1 MTRRGGD
8 QPEPLDRVL
17 DQIARRWRRVD
28 ILLIDRVREMWPKVV
43 DPVLAA
49 HCRPEFIKDRVLLV
63 SVPSGAFAQ
72 RVVEDSPAIIEA
84 LAVLGDQAPM
94 AVRVRV
100 GGTPTTE

>member
-8 QPEPLDRVL
+8 QPEPLDRLL
-17 DQIARRWRRVD
+17 DQLARRWRRVD
-28 ILLIDRVREMWPKVV
+28 VRLIDRVRELWPSAV

-72 RVVEDSPAIIEA
+72 RVIEDSPAIVA
-84 LAVLGDQAPM
+84 AMAVLGEQAPTS
-94 AVRVRV
+94 VRVRV
-100 GGTPTTE
+100 EGVTTAD